1 MAAGPPSATKRFA
14 DRPVWLKDVDVTGY
28 SALACR
34 ARWIQLQT
42 LRKSRGVAAVIIGS
56 GPDVSFNGANEVA
69 LSWLLLGISG
79 RELLASTVDTA
90 YSECFVCIR
99 ADRTYIFCKRS
110 VQQEV
115 VMRTALWEAVTI
127 IVPSE
132 EDEADADKYEALKI
146 GAFIDMVK
154 SCSSLGVFVRELDT
168 GHDLKMTVERWPLVQ
183 AFGFDDYGH
192 GFLTLRRH
200 VVNLEA
206 EFQQKILAAW
216 DLQSMLWA
224 RSLVSKLQKAWEDAL
239 LCYDSHAGK
248 DFLAVSP
255 LLDYFLYGRLSMTDE
270 DVVALRE
277 GQTGAPALQLNPAPR
292 VLFGMESDK
301 ILSGIIPT
309 GDEPPQH
316 FAPDPLHMI
325 WEGVDPVT
333 GVAATRTYLLN
344 TPFEQGASPA
354 TSAKTRAL
362 CRAYSSKHMA
372 MQTAPGPPHVPS
384 GLQLRQSPVLSSRR
398 QCVFQ
403 ACGHLHPAF
412 IAVGIGAVSS
422 RRRVSDPRRQQ
433 TKVRAEESSSE
444 SVPTQLIPDEFFD
457 EPQVETFQSSLMQC
471 QALRR
476 KVQEELAYEL
486 EDEVWESLK
495 VRLRPEIMDALKDEL
510 EDEVRQDLRKMLS
523 VDLGIEVDV
532 DEDQDDPGI
541 EDEEDAYDDDEANSA
556 NSEDRPSENRFQDSV
571 AQWSVALPRRLPIGG
586 VLQKCIGAPIGQ
598 HIKCH
603 HEDLQDELEEEAQE
617 VLMEELEDEA
627 RFELSED
634 LAEDLVLCAV
644 QAAATRC
651 CREILQSRPSDL
663 SCTSDRDRTLRHKI
677 EEILRSSFADVSGR
691 PDVYCREVDGMGL
704 PMEANQ
710 CEVRS
715 TYIALVFVRVS
726 ILGIVP
732 AGGNTTLGAV
742 SYGDSIFLTRDRTT
756 LEAATVPLLAS
767 VPSLAF
773 WKGPSDEERS
783 TRVKTGL
790 ETALGVGLDWGRS
803 VALGHRKDVRVY
815 LEPPEQ
821 PPDPLQLGEDS
832 LDVAATCKL
841 ATGFWTG
848 DATGNLVPA
857 CKFWLKLQLEP
868 NQQAGTFVS
877 GVGPQHTM
885 SVTHEAD
892 CDLCVVHTSQPILFA
907 ENLVDFQRFMGE
919 LDRAGREEHFWKMWG
934 AVWEVCHLP
943 IPDEVLTHLS
953 FGGRQVPLR
962 RFVCVASDCRR
973 CHQGVGGFQFPFLGP
988 CRTLGSVA
996 MRLEGCSQLAGPSC
1010 RRNSVCSE
1018 LPASRCEDPRS
1029 ARRLPLLAARR
1040 SPLEEP
1046 PVDVPWAEA
1055 VFLDPVDRSQRALAA
1070 WVLHVAASSPEV
1082 HARTAGCVLPESS
1095 DWFAVLLQSGRIC
1108 GGTHGAGEWCVKR
1121 SRPREPS
1128 TPPPRRSD
1136 ASFSGS
1142 SGRASYSWDDGRT
1155 ERRSRASSDE
1165 ASALERHFDSIASIK
1180 GKRVQPPTRL
1190 WQSREGG
1197 ALWLSG
1203 MPTEESLASYPRCD
1217 IQLCWF
1223 RESLTCQG
1231 GAVIPKTLQMQ
1242 IAITDPK
1249 SRDQK
1254 EAWPVIR
1261 QTLMSGG
1268 SVLGHCVA
1276 GRHRA
1281 AGGQA
1286 LILSLLR
1293 PLWDVSASA
1302 RSTN

>member
-1 MAAGPPSATKRFA
+1 MAASPPSATKRFA

-115 VMRTALWEAVTI
+115 VMRTALWEAVTV

-224 RSLVSKLQKAWEDAL
+224 RSLISKLQKAWEDAL

-292 VLFGMESDK
+292 VLFGMESEK
-301 ILSGIIPT
+301 ILLGVIPT
-309 GDEPPQH
+309 DEPPQH

-362 CRAYSSKHMA
+362 CRAY
-372 MQTAPGPPHVPS
+372 
-384 GLQLRQSPVLSSRR
+384 
-398 QCVFQ
+398 
-403 ACGHLHPAF
+403 
-412 IAVGIGAVSS
+412 
-422 RRRVSDPRRQQ
+422 
-433 TKVRAEESSSE
+433 
-444 SVPTQLIPDEFFD
+444 
-457 EPQVETFQSSLMQC
+457 
-471 QALRR
+471 
-476 KVQEELAYEL
+476 
-486 EDEVWESLK
+486 
-495 VRLRPEIMDALKDEL
+495 
-510 EDEVRQDLRKMLS
+510 
-523 VDLGIEVDV
+523 
-532 DEDQDDPGI
+532 
-541 EDEEDAYDDDEANSA
+541 
-556 NSEDRPSENRFQDSV
+556 
-571 AQWSVALPRRLPIGG
+571 
-586 VLQKCIGAPIGQ
+586 
-598 HIKCH
+598 
-603 HEDLQDELEEEAQE
+603 
-617 VLMEELEDEA
+617 
-627 RFELSED
+627 
-634 LAEDLVLCAV
+634 
-644 QAAATRC
+644 AAATHC

-691 PDVYCREVDGMGL
+691 PDVCCREVDGMGL
-704 PMEANQ
+704 PMQANQ
-710 CEVRS
+710 REVRS

-732 AGGNTTLGAV
+732 AGGNAPLGAV

-783 TRVKTGL
+783 TTVKTGL
-790 ETALGVGLDWGRS
+790 ETATGVGLDWGRS
-803 VALGHRKDVRVY
+803 VALGHRRDVRVY

-848 DATGNLVPA
+848 DATGSVLGLATGSCWTYASGKVVVVTPRTGHVLLKICGTGDGVLPAVNAADGKVWVAAAEAGEPTLNTLGMKIAITTSPETLSVWRQSLKGQEAPGTLSLDWLEAGDQADDFLPVAALLSALTGDEQQDVLEATLNSGRIASRPWSESYQCVLVTGLPGSGTMDLAKALSKVMRAPLLDMAAMWDNTSSSRVFSLRDWLQANAQEWAVLCDVVQDPA
-857 CKFWLKLQLEP
+857 ELLQLCESQGLSIISHVVSVLEP
-868 NQQAGTFVS
+868 FVAYPWGAARHPLLLSRTASGWVNAAFVQEGLVKNVGKSSQEHHELCSLLLKEMHSSRGGEQASMRPLTGDIIEGALRRSPSPVARFLSRPYQGMPSTHGELFQPQARLWRCFVPTSHVLDFEVLRKVCAQCLHEAAEEFILPPERSSHCPSVWKGLFCIEAKARAVDSGTSFWAQPALELHKAAEDMEIAPAKGLVLTPK
-877 GVGPQHTM
+877 GELRPPQHWQEPL
-885 SVTHEAD
+885 SSDHG
-892 CDLCVVHTSQPILFA
+892 VVFWWCLLDDKAFSDDQLIAATA
-907 ENLVDFQRFMGE
+907 EVAKCGLQE
-919 LDRAGREEHFWKMWG
+919 PPEETI
-934 AVWEVCHLP
+934 WEVDTMPVSLRAK
-943 IPDEVLTHLS
+943 IEEEV
-953 FGGRQVPLR
+953 
-962 RFVCVASDCRR
+962 
-973 CHQGVGGFQFPFLGP
+973 
-988 CRTLGSVA
+988 
-996 MRLEGCSQLAGPSC
+996 RLEGPPDGYYFDGVRYIRQ
-1010 RRNSVCSE
+1010 
-1018 LPASRCEDPRS
+1018 ED
-1029 ARRLPLLAARR
+1029 
-1040 SPLEEP
+1040 
-1046 PVDVPWAEA
+1046 
-1055 VFLDPVDRSQRALAA
+1055 
-1070 WVLHVAASSPEV
+1070 
-1082 HARTAGCVLPESS
+1082 
-1095 DWFAVLLQSGRIC
+1095 C
-1108 GGTHGAGEWCVKR
+1108 GVSMEH
-1121 SRPREPS
+1121 P
-1128 TPPPRRSD
+1128 
-1136 ASFSGS
+1136 SFSG
-1142 SGRASYSWDDGRT
+1142 
-1155 ERRSRASSDE
+1155 
-1165 ASALERHFDSIASIK
+1165 
-1180 GKRVQPPTRL
+1180 RL
-1190 WQSREGG
+1190 
-1197 ALWLSG
+1197 A
-1203 MPTEESLASYPRCD
+1203 
-1217 IQLCWF
+1217 
-1223 RESLTCQG
+1223 
-1231 GAVIPKTLQMQ
+1231 
-1242 IAITDPK
+1242 
-1249 SRDQK
+1249 
-1254 EAWPVIR
+1254 
-1261 QTLMSGG
+1261 
-1268 SVLGHCVA
+1268 
-1276 GRHRA
+1276 RA
-1281 AGGQA
+1281 AEKHNTEQVA
-1286 LILSLLR
+1286 RRRLIQQVMQR
-1293 PLWDVSASA
+1293 PLFARACLSA
-1302 RSTN
+1302 RPEPGRGYKS

>member
-362 CRAYSSKHMA
+362 CRAY
-372 MQTAPGPPHVPS
+372 
-384 GLQLRQSPVLSSRR
+384 
-398 QCVFQ
+398 
-403 ACGHLHPAF
+403 
-412 IAVGIGAVSS
+412 
-422 RRRVSDPRRQQ
+422 
-433 TKVRAEESSSE
+433 
-444 SVPTQLIPDEFFD
+444 
-457 EPQVETFQSSLMQC
+457 
-471 QALRR
+471 
-476 KVQEELAYEL
+476 
-486 EDEVWESLK
+486 
-495 VRLRPEIMDALKDEL
+495 
-510 EDEVRQDLRKMLS
+510 
-523 VDLGIEVDV
+523 
-532 DEDQDDPGI
+532 
-541 EDEEDAYDDDEANSA
+541 
-556 NSEDRPSENRFQDSV
+556 
-571 AQWSVALPRRLPIGG
+571 
-586 VLQKCIGAPIGQ
+586 
-598 HIKCH
+598 
-603 HEDLQDELEEEAQE
+603 
-617 VLMEELEDEA
+617 
-627 RFELSED
+627 
-634 LAEDLVLCAV
+634 
-644 QAAATRC
+644 AAATHC

-732 AGGNTTLGAV
+732 AGGNTPLGAV

-848 DATGNLVPA
+848 DATGSVLGLATGSCWTYASGKVVVVTPRTGHVLLKICGTGDGVLPAVNAADGKVWVAAAEAGEPTLNTLGMKIAITTSPETLSVWRQSLKGQEAPGTLSLDWLEAGDQADDFLPVAALLSAMTGDEKQDVLEATLNSGRISSRPWSESYQCVLVTGLPGCGTMDLAKALSKVMRAPLFDMAAMWDNTSSSRVFSLRDWLRANAQEWAVLCDVVQDPA
-857 CKFWLKLQLEP
+857 ELLQLCESQGLSIISHVVSVLEP
-868 NQQAGTFVS
+868 FVAYPWGAARHPLLLSRTASGWVNAAFVQDGLVKNVSKSSQEHHELCSLLLKEMHSSRGGEQASMRPLTGDIIEGALRRSPSPVARFLSRPYQGMPSTHGELFQPQAKLWRCFVPTSHVLDFEVLRKVCAQCLHEAAEEFILPPERSSHCPSVWKGLFCIEAKARAVDS
-877 GVGPQHTM
+877 GASFWAQPALELHKAAEDMEIAPAKGLVLTPKGELRPPQHWQEPL
-885 SVTHEAD
+885 SSDHGVVFWWCLLDDKAFSEDQLIAVT
-892 CDLCVVHTSQPILFA
+892 A
-907 ENLVDFQRFMGE
+907 EVAKCGLQE
-919 LDRAGREEHFWKMWG
+919 PPEETI
-934 AVWEVCHLP
+934 WEVDTMPVSLRAK
-943 IPDEVLTHLS
+943 IEEEV
-953 FGGRQVPLR
+953 
-962 RFVCVASDCRR
+962 
-973 CHQGVGGFQFPFLGP
+973 
-988 CRTLGSVA
+988 
-996 MRLEGCSQLAGPSC
+996 RLEGPPDGYYFDGVRYIRQ
-1010 RRNSVCSE
+1010 
-1018 LPASRCEDPRS
+1018 ED
-1029 ARRLPLLAARR
+1029 
-1040 SPLEEP
+1040 
-1046 PVDVPWAEA
+1046 
-1055 VFLDPVDRSQRALAA
+1055 
-1070 WVLHVAASSPEV
+1070 
-1082 HARTAGCVLPESS
+1082 
-1095 DWFAVLLQSGRIC
+1095 C
-1108 GGTHGAGEWCVKR
+1108 GVSMEH
-1121 SRPREPS
+1121 P
-1128 TPPPRRSD
+1128 
-1136 ASFSGS
+1136 SFSG
-1142 SGRASYSWDDGRT
+1142 
-1155 ERRSRASSDE
+1155 
-1165 ASALERHFDSIASIK
+1165 
-1180 GKRVQPPTRL
+1180 RL
-1190 WQSREGG
+1190 
-1197 ALWLSG
+1197 A
-1203 MPTEESLASYPRCD
+1203 
-1217 IQLCWF
+1217 
-1223 RESLTCQG
+1223 
-1231 GAVIPKTLQMQ
+1231 
-1242 IAITDPK
+1242 
-1249 SRDQK
+1249 
-1254 EAWPVIR
+1254 
-1261 QTLMSGG
+1261 
-1268 SVLGHCVA
+1268 
-1276 GRHRA
+1276 RA
-1281 AGGQA
+1281 AEKHNTEQVA
-1286 LILSLLR
+1286 RRRLIQQVMQR
-1293 PLWDVSASA
+1293 PLFARACLSA
-1302 RSTN
+1302 RPEPGRGYKS